1 MAITQSTGT
10 FSSAPKGINNN
21 LYNLADP
28 TKYTSLYDFIDEV
41 NAPDVR
47 AKLSKSFGNQGISGF
62 LKMTGAIKSNGTA
75 DNVQYFEEARLHQ
88 TQTATIASAVDKD
101 GGAQASDLTD
111 IAGGLIFDT
120 VLTAD
125 GGSFNDTSSAQVV
138 CRVGDILLINGV
150 DRLLVTAATG
160 TGFTTKPL
168 LGANADDGAAAPTVA
183 LGDEATYSQMHYDY
197 VCQTY
202 GDPADVLSKYDT
214 IFVDSITVAARL
226 CFVYCQN
233 QPECR
238 SDRTGKLDTRAAY
251 GMQGREMMGWL
262 SHLQHIR
269 DKNVVFV
276 GILDQ
281 RIDDYGRETFELQ
294 LEGAKTSRELP
305 GIVDEVITMAV
316 MSDDNG
322 NPYRAFVC
330 QTLNQW
336 GYPAKDRSG
345 RLELLEEPHLG
356 KLLEK
361 MSNGVPQNE
370 RTMNFVKPT
379 NEVENVENA

>member
-1 MAITQSTGT
+1 MLNIISAEQRLAEKKGHKLVVCGQSGVG
-10 FSSAPKGINNN
+10 K
-21 LYNLADP
+21 
-28 TKYTSLYDFIDEV
+28 TSLARTLDPSKTLFMDLEAGDAAIEGVAIDVIRPRTWQECRDFAV
-41 NAPDVR
+41 
-47 AKLSKSFGNQGISGF
+47 F
-62 LKMTGAIKSNGTA
+62 L
-75 DNVQYFEEARLHQ
+75 
-88 TQTATIASAVDKD
+88 
-101 GGAQASDLTD
+101 GGPNPS
-111 IAGGLIFDT
+111 
-120 VLTAD
+120 
-125 GGSFNDTSSAQVV
+125 
-138 CRVGDILLINGV
+138 
-150 DRLLVTAATG
+150 
-160 TGFTTKPL
+160 
-168 LGANADDGAAAPTVA
+168 

-238 SDRTGKLDTRAAY
+238 SERTGKLDTRAAY

-370 RTMNFVKPT
+370 HTMNFVKPT